1 MESNGSAPRL
11 DPTDGDPYDPAA
23 ALADVDAARRSVAD
37 RLITP
42 WWYHP
47 ALGAI
52 TALIVAV
59 NALELPHLAVIGATI
74 LGAAGM
80 GGLVG
85 AYRRTTGLWVDLGNA
100 GPRARRW
107 WGLYAAILAS
117 TIGAALVASVTPVS
131 YPAWVAVA
139 LAVVTLVATVVL
151 GRRID
156 AVLREEIRSGDAA
169 LPRTRR

>member
-1 MESNGSAPRL
+1 MESHNDRSL
-11 DPTDGDPYDPAA
+11 DYPPLD
-23 ALADVDAARRSVAD
+23 ALADAAASRRAVAD

-59 NALELPHLAVIGATI
+59 NALELPDLVVIGATI

-100 GPRARRW
+100 GPRSRRW
-107 WGLYAAILAS
+107 WVLYAVILAS
-117 TIGAALVASVTPVS
+117 TIGAALVASVTPLS
-131 YPAWVAVA
+131 YPAWFAVA
-139 LAVVTLVATVVL
+139 LTVITFIATVVL